1 MTDEADFAIKLGTA
15 MRDARLDA
23 GYTQEELAR
32 ALHVTPAT
40 IARYELGIRRV
51 SVSTLLQIAHALGQP
66 LSQLVPGANQLE
78 AGYELGPDTPLR
90 QAVRTVVKV
99 MEQRPD
105 IASKVLQIIETSLA
119 DEQGRSSNEA
129 EW

>member
-1 MTDEADFAIKLGTA
+1 MTDEADFAIKLGAA

-32 ALHVTPAT
+32 ALHVSPAT

-51 SVSTLLQIAHALGQP
+51 SVSTLLQIAHTLRQP

-78 AGYELGPDTPLR
+78 AGYEPEPDTPLR
-90 QAVRTVVKV
+90 QAVRTVVTV

-105 IASKVLQIIETSLA
+105 IASKVLQVIETSLA
-119 DEQGRSSNEA
+119 DEQSRSSNEA